1 MLYDIAKE
9 GVMKVKLIGLVLMC
23 LVSLTGPVFSA
34 GKVNAVVVYAKGEVQ
49 VKRSGEQAY
58 GELKVNDLLYAGD
71 SIKTGAMSRVGLVTK
86 GGADIRLN
94 ENSSFDLV
102 PGSSVRELIQLSAGQ
117 LWTRMLHK
125 MAKINVRT
133 PSAVCAVRGTE
144 ADIEQR
150 SLLTVK
156 VYEGHVDV
164 QNSLGKQTL
173 SAGQMTTVAG
183 ANAAPDAPKKMG
195 GQDNGK
201 WQEAV
206 NVSDYDKFIKLL
218 KESGDSGKKL
228 KTSIKMPDGSVKQ
241 IEGSLKKK

>member
-1 MLYDIAKE
+1 
-9 GVMKVKLIGLVLMC
+9 MKIKLIGLGLC
-23 LVSLTGPVFSA
+23 LSAVILTGPAFGA
-34 GKVNAVVVYAKGEVQ
+34 GKVNAVVVYANGEVQ
-49 VKRSGEQAY
+49 VRRSGEQAY

-71 SIKTGAMSRVGLVTK
+71 TVKTGAMSRAGIVTK

-94 ENSSFDLV
+94 QNSDFELA
-102 PGSSVRELIQLSAGQ
+102 PGSKVREFIKLSGGQ

-195 GQDNGK
+195 GQDSGK

-218 KESGDSGKKL
+218 KESGDSGKTL

-241 IEGSLKKK
+241 LEGSLKKK

>member
-1 MLYDIAKE
+1 
-9 GVMKVKLIGLVLMC
+9 MKAKLIGLGLC
-23 LVSLTGPVFSA
+23 LSAVIWTGTGPVFGA
-34 GKVNAVVVYAKGEVQ
+34 GKLNAVVVYASGEVQ

-58 GELKVNDLLYAGD
+58 GELKVNDLLYTGD
-71 SIKTGAMSRVGLVTK
+71 AIKTGAMSRAGLVTK
-86 GGADIRLN
+86 GGIDIRLN
-94 ENSSFDLV
+94 ENSDFELA
-102 PGSSVRELIQLSAGQ
+102 PGSRVRELIRLSAGQ

-133 PSAVCAVRGTE
+133 PSAVCAVRGTK

-183 ANAAPDAPKKMG
+183 ANAAPNAPKKMG
-195 GQDNGK
+195 AADAGT
-201 WQEAV
+201 WQEAAS
-206 NVSDYDKFIKLL
+206 VSDYDKFIKLL

-241 IEGSLKKK
+241 LEGGLKKK